1 MQEFITRK
9 IINLCFEN
17 LIMTKVFGN
26 TELRKINGKNLG
38 IQQLELKRI
47 RWGIPKM
54 FL

>member
-9 IINLCFEN
+9 RINLCFEN

-26 TELRKINGKNLG
+26 TELRKINGLNLG

-54 FL
+54 FI